1 MSLNDEEV
9 KIESLNLKSK
19 QINLTVKVL
28 SKTPTREI
36 ISRSDGSKHSLSNAL
51 VGDETGCIYLT
62 LWDDNIER
70 VKEGETI
77 VIKNGYVSLFKGS
90 MRLNVGKYGSIEHS
104 EKQIEGVNEE
114 NNLSNKIIKREPHY
128 YPRFQPLYKDDYRN
142 RRERRRYFRRRR

>member
-128 YPRFQPLYKDDYRN
+128 YPKFQPLYKDDYRN

>member
-1 MSLNDEEV
+1 
-9 KIESLNLKSK
+9 
-19 QINLTVKVL
+19 LTVKVL

-128 YPRFQPLYKDDYRN
+128 YPKFQPLYKDDYRN